1 MVAKNPAGFLRKSIE
16 DDYADPVDFV
26 SKEERERQ
34 AQKAAAQQK
43 QQEWRKKME
52 DYKFWLEAKPEHMV
66 FWDLRQWE
74 KRYEE
79 EQGRKP
85 TKEEVSAQQ
94 EKLIKGLPTNTEK
107 QMEIFGKVVFRE
119 GTLEPLD
126 KSTDPNLG
134 SG

>member
-1 MVAKNPAGFLRKSIE
+1 
-16 DDYADPVDFV
+16 
-26 SKEERERQ
+26 
-34 AQKAAAQQK
+34 
-43 QQEWRKKME
+43 
-52 DYKFWLEAKPEHMV
+52 MV